1 VCEED
6 MTSDQYKH
14 LTSLQQM
21 ELLFERG
28 KELMSRI
35 FVFYNIRLYALN
47 DFFVEVWYKQTTN
60 KIDRIVVIGIDT
72 VIDLYENQIKL
83 NDLF

>member
-1 VCEED
+1 
-6 MTSDQYKH
+6 MTPDNFRQ

-21 ELLFERG
+21 EILFDQGRELL
-28 KELMSRI
+28 SRI
-35 FVFYNIRLYALN
+35 FVFYNIRLYSLS
-47 DFFVEVWYKQTTN
+47 DFFVEVWYRQTTN
-60 KIDRIVVIGIDT
+60 KIDRIVVMGIDS